1 MKTTNILICGVG
13 GQGILL
19 AGELLGNIALE
30 SGFDVKKSEIHGM
43 AQRGGSV
50 VSHIRFGEK
59 IYSPTIKE
67 GGADFILSFEK
78 METLRYI
85 PYLKE
90 DGIVIVNNQKI
101 SPTNISIKASTYI
114 ENIEEHLNGKCK
126 LIKTVDAI
134 RVAGKVGNIK
144 AVNVV
149 MIGALSKFLMFTEDN
164 WNKTFNSLIPKKY
177 LDLNISAFK
186 LGQEL

>member
-50 VSHIRFGEK
+50 VSHIRFGER

-67 GGADFILSFEK
+67 READFIMSFEK

-101 SPTNISIKASTYI
+101 SPTNTSIKASTYI

-126 LIKTVDAI
+126 SIKTVDAI
-134 RVAGKVGNIK
+134 KVAEKVGNVK
-144 AVNVV
+144 AANVV
-149 MIGALSKFLMFTEDN
+149 MIGALSKFLNFSASDWE
-164 WNKTFNSLIPKKY
+164 KTFNFLIPKKY
-177 LDLNISAFK
+177 LNLNLSSFK
-186 LGQEL
+186 IGQEL